1 MPRLVFPLTVT
12 RSVLR
17 ICSWRALLMATLTV
31 LLAMLLFQFPLPAKP
46 GVDPSWSMVLVYAH
60 RHGLKFGRDVAFTY
74 GPYGF
79 LISRF
84 YYDGVPLVKIL
95 WESVGKLA
103 LAATLVAMAAS
114 TFNSWFRFGL
124 FYLGLVFAAKIS
136 SDIVIF
142 LCIPLLAL
150 CWLLPQK
157 SKSWQVA
164 VALTWMAFLA
174 QIRFNY
180 FMQALVAIGLVIPSL
195 LLEGKSKKLLVIVS
209 SFAAGFVFFW
219 LVAGQA
225 INNLPAYLGSSWEIS
240 NGYLAAMAVNRI
252 PITTWCIAGGICLLV
267 VAFILNLLRSR
278 SLRAEKW
285 MLLYF
290 CCAWYFVWKY
300 GVTRADTGHI
310 VLFFPTAFVF
320 CAAAPGLFQRR
331 HCWSFLDVNL
341 ILSLAG
347 LWFYNSSF
355 LRHIP
360 SELAQHLHAVP
371 GEFFRPKRRAQRF
384 AAAEAAIEKT
394 QPSKNLRAIV
404 GQETIDVINFDQYP
418 VLREHLNYH
427 PRPVFQSY
435 SAFTPALLKQNLCFY
450 QSSSAPQFV
459 FARLQSVDWRYP
471 AQDDSLLL
479 EELPRRYLIAKEG
492 NDFLLLHRK
501 PVQPAGELVREKFPM
516 RNVSFGQEIEL
527 PETVNCAIE
536 LRAIFKPSI
545 YGAARAFLVQPAEVT
560 LVLTDGKH
568 GQHTGRLIPE
578 MAAAGF
584 LVQPL
589 LESDKDFGDLM
600 AARPGRLVR
609 SIRFEPVSATGN
621 CWSQISIQFSKL
633 PELPFEPATAN

>member
-1 MPRLVFPLTVT
+1 MPRLVFPLAVT
-12 RSVLR
+12 RSVSR
-17 ICSWRALLMATLTV
+17 ICRWRAV
-31 LLAMLLFQFPLPAKP
+31 LLAALAILLALLLFQFPLPAKP
-46 GVDPSWSMVLVYAH
+46 GVDPSWGMVLVYAH
-60 RHGLKFGRDVAFTY
+60 RHGLQFGRDVVFTY

-95 WESVGKLA
+95 WESAGKLA
-103 LAATLVAMAAS
+103 LAATLVVMAAS
-114 TFNSWFRFGL
+114 TFSSWYRFGL
-124 FYLGLVFAAKIS
+124 FYFGLVFAAKIS

-142 LCIPLLAL
+142 LCIPLLVL

-267 VAFILNLLRSR
+267 VAFILSLLRSR

-347 LWFYNSSF
+347 LWLYNSSF

-371 GEFFRPKRRAQRF
+371 GELFRPKRQAQRF
-384 AAAEAAIEKT
+384 AAAEAAMEKA

-418 VLREHLNYH
+418 VLREHLNYR

-435 SAFTPALLKQNLCFY
+435 SAYTPALLKQNLRFY

-479 EELPRRYLIAKEG
+479 EELPRRYLITKEA

-516 RNVSFGQEIEL
+516 RHVSFGQEIEL
-527 PETVNCAIE
+527 PETVNCAVE

-545 YGAARAFLVQPAEVT
+545 YGATRAFLVQPAEVS

-568 GQHTGRLIPE
+568 RQHTGRLIPE

-589 LESDKDFGDLM
+589 LESDKDFADFM

-621 CWSQISIQFSKL
+621 CWSQINIQFSNL
-633 PELPFEPATAN
+633 PELPFEPAD

>member
-1 MPRLVFPLTVT
+1 MPRLVFPLAVT
-12 RSVLR
+12 RSISR
-17 ICSWRALLMATLTV
+17 ICRWRALLLAALAI
-31 LLAMLLFQFPLPAKP
+31 LLALLLFQFPSPAKA
-46 GVDPSWSMVLVYAH
+46 GLDPSWGMVLVYAH
-60 RHGLKFGRDVAFTY
+60 RHGLQFGRDVAFTY

-124 FYLGLVFAAKIS
+124 FYLGLIFAAKIS
-136 SDIVIF
+136 SDTVIF
-142 LCIPLLAL
+142 LCTPLLAL

-164 VALTWMAFLA
+164 VAVTWMAFLS
-174 QIRFNY
+174 QVRFNY

-209 SFAAGFVFFW
+209 SFTAAFVFFW

-225 INNLPAYLGSSWEIS
+225 INNLPAYFRSSWEIS
-240 NGYLAAMAVNRI
+240 NGYLAAMAVNRV
-252 PITTWCIAGGICLLV
+252 PITTWCIAAGICLLV
-267 VAFILNLLRSR
+267 VAFILSLFRSQN
-278 SLRAEKW
+278 LRAEKW
-285 MLLYF
+285 ILLYF
-290 CCAWYFVWKY
+290 CCAWYFIWKY

-331 HCWSFLDVNL
+331 HWWSFLDASLV
-341 ILSLAG
+341 LSLAG
-347 LWFYNSSF
+347 LWLFNSGF
-355 LRHIP
+355 LRHTP
-360 SELAQHLHAVP
+360 WELAQRLHAVP
-371 GEFFRPKRRAQRF
+371 GELFRPKRQAQRF
-384 AAAEAAIEKT
+384 AAAEAATEKAH
-394 QPSKNLRAIV
+394 PSKNLRAIV
-404 GQETIDVINFDQYP
+404 GAETIDAINFDQYS
-418 VLREHLNYH
+418 VLREHLNYW

-435 SAFTPALLKQNLCFY
+435 SAYTPALLKQNLRFY

-459 FARLQSVDWRYP
+459 FARLQSVDWRFP

-479 EELPRRYLIAKEG
+479 EELPRRYSIAKKD

-501 PVQPAGELVREKFPM
+501 PVQPTGELLREKFPM
-516 RNVSFGQEIEL
+516 RHVSFGQEIQL
-527 PETVNCAIE
+527 PETVNCAVE

-545 YGAARAFLVQPAEVT
+545 YGAARAFLVQPAEVS

-589 LESDKDFGDLM
+589 LESEKDFADFM
-600 AARPGRLVR
+600 ASRPGRSVR
-609 SIRFEPVSATGN
+609 SIRFVPVSATEN

-633 PELPFEPATAN
+633 PELSFETATAD

>member
-12 RSVLR
+12 RSISR
-17 ICSWRALLMATLTV
+17 ICKWRALLLAALAV
-31 LLAMLLFQFPLPAKP
+31 LLALLLFQFPLPAKP
-46 GVDPSWSMVLVYAH
+46 GVDSSWGMVLVYAH
-60 RHGLKFGRDVAFTY
+60 RHGLQFGHDIAFTY

-84 YYDGVPLVKIL
+84 SYNGVPLVKIL
-95 WESVGKLA
+95 WESAGKLA

-142 LCIPLLAL
+142 LCTPLLAL

-164 VALTWMAFLA
+164 VAVTWMAFLA
-174 QIRFNY
+174 QVRFTY
-180 FMQALVAIGLVIPSL
+180 FVLALVAIGLVIPSL
-195 LLEGKSKKLLVIVS
+195 LLEGKFKKLLVIVS
-209 SFAAGFVFFW
+209 SFTAGFVFFW

-225 INNLPAYLGSSWEIS
+225 INNLPAYFRSSWEIS
-240 NGYLAAMAVNRI
+240 NGYFAAMAVNSV
-252 PITTWCIAGGICLLV
+252 PITTWCIAASICLFV
-267 VAFILNLLRSR
+267 VAFILSLLRSQN
-278 SLRAEKW
+278 LRTEKW
-285 MLLYF
+285 ILLYF
-290 CCAWYFVWKY
+290 CCAWYFIWKY

-331 HCWSFLDVNL
+331 HHWSFLDVNL
-341 ILSLAG
+341 ILSFAG
-347 LWFYNSSF
+347 LWLFNSGF
-355 LRHIP
+355 LRHTP
-360 SELAQHLHAVP
+360 WELAQHLHAVP
-371 GEFFRPKRRAQRF
+371 GELFRPKRQAQRF
-384 AAAEAAIEKT
+384 AAAEAATEKAH
-394 QPSKNLRAIV
+394 PSKNLRAIV
-404 GQETIDVINFDQYP
+404 GRETIDVINFDQYP
-418 VLREHLNYH
+418 VLREHLNYR

-435 SAFTPALLKQNLCFY
+435 SAYTPALLKQNLRFY

-479 EELPRRYLIAKEG
+479 EELPRRYLIAKEAT
-492 NDFLLLHRK
+492 DFLLLQRK
-501 PVQPAGELVREKFPM
+501 PVQPPGELLREKFPM
-516 RNVSFGQEIEL
+516 RHVSFGQEIEL
-527 PETVNCAIE
+527 PETVNCAVE

-545 YGAARAFLVQPAEVT
+545 YGAARAFLVQAAEVS

-589 LESDKDFGDLM
+589 LESDKDFADFM

-633 PELPFEPATAN
+633 PELPFEPATAD

>member
-1 MPRLVFPLTVT
+1 MAGLAV
-12 RSVLR
+12 VL
-17 ICSWRALLMATLTV
+17 AL
-31 LLAMLLFQFPLPAKP
+31 LLFQFPLPAKP
-46 GVDPSWSMVLVYAH
+46 GLDSSWNMVLVYAH
-60 RHGLKFGRDVAFTY
+60 RHGLQFGRDIAFTY

-79 LISRF
+79 LVSTF
-84 YYDGVPLVKIL
+84 CYDGVPLVKIL
-95 WESVGKLA
+95 WESAGKFA
-103 LAATLVAMAAS
+103 LAATFVAMAAS

-124 FYLGLVFAAKIS
+124 FYLGLVLAAKIS

-142 LCIPLLAL
+142 LCTPLLAL

-157 SKSWQVA
+157 RKSWQVA
-164 VALTWMAFLA
+164 AAVTWMAFLA
-174 QIRFNY
+174 QVRFNY
-180 FMQALVAIGLVIPSL
+180 FVQALVAIGLLIPSL
-195 LLEGKSKKLLVIVS
+195 FLEGKYKKLLVIVS
-209 SFAAGFVFFW
+209 SFTAGFVFFW

-225 INNLPAYLGSSWEIS
+225 INNLPAYFGSSWEIS
-240 NGYLAAMAVNRI
+240 NGYFAAMAVNRI
-252 PITTWCIAGGICLLV
+252 RVTTWCFAAGICVLV
-267 VAFILNLLRSR
+267 VAFILSLLRSQH
-278 SLRAEKW
+278 LRAEKW
-285 MLLYF
+285 ILLYF
-290 CCAWYFVWKY
+290 CCAWFFIWKY
-300 GVTRADTGHI
+300 TVTRADDDHL

-320 CAAAPGLFQRR
+320 CAAAPALFQHR
-331 HCWSFLDVNL
+331 HRWSFLDVTL

-347 LWFYNSSF
+347 LWLFNSSF

-360 SELAQHLHAVP
+360 WELAQRLHAAP
-371 GEFFRPKRRAQRF
+371 GQLFRPKRQAQRF
-384 AAAEAAIEKT
+384 AAAEAATEKAH
-394 QPSKNLRAIV
+394 PSKNLRAIV
-404 GQETIDVINFDQYP
+404 GRETIDVINFDQYS

-435 SAFTPALLKQNLCFY
+435 SAYTPALLKQNLCFY

-459 FARLQSVDWRYP
+459 FARLQTVDWRYP

-501 PVQPAGELVREKFPM
+501 PVQPAGELVREKLPM
-516 RNVSFGQEIEL
+516 RRVSFGQEIEL
-527 PETVNCAIE
+527 PETANCAIE

-545 YGAARAFLVQPAEVT
+545 YGAARAFLVQAAEVS

-589 LESDKDFGDLM
+589 LESDKDFADFM

-621 CWSQISIQFSKL
+621 CWSQINIQFSNL
-633 PELPFEPATAN
+633 PELPFEPAPAD

>member
-1 MPRLVFPLTVT
+1 
-12 RSVLR
+12 
-17 ICSWRALLMATLTV
+17 MATLAV
-31 LLAMLLFQFPLPAKP
+31 LLALLLFQFPLPARP
-46 GVDPSWSMVLVYAH
+46 GLDPSWGMVLVYAH
-60 RHGLKFGRDVAFTY
+60 RQGLQFGRDIAFTY
-74 GPYGF
+74 GPCGF
-79 LISRF
+79 LFSRF

-103 LAATLVAMAAS
+103 LAGTLVAMAAS

-124 FYLGLVFAAKIS
+124 FYLGLVLAAKIY

-142 LCIPLLAL
+142 LCTPLLAL

-164 VALTWMAFLA
+164 VAVTWMAFLA
-174 QIRFNY
+174 QVRFNY
-180 FMQALVAIGLVIPSL
+180 LMQALVAIGLVIPSL

-209 SFAAGFVFFW
+209 SFTAGFVFFW

-225 INNLPAYLGSSWEIS
+225 INNLPAYFGSSWEIS
-240 NGYLAAMAVNRI
+240 NGYLAAMAVNTV

-267 VAFILNLLRSR
+267 VAFILSLLGSQN
-278 SLRAEKW
+278 LRAEKW
-285 MLLYF
+285 ILLYF
-290 CCAWYFVWKY
+290 CCAWFFIWKY

-310 VLFFPTAFVF
+310 ALFFPTAFVF
-320 CAAAPGLFQRR
+320 CAAAPALFQRR
-331 HCWSFLDVNL
+331 HRWSFLDVTL

-347 LWFYNSSF
+347 LWLFNSGFF
-355 LRHIP
+355 LRHTP
-360 SELAQHLHAVP
+360 WELAQRLRAAP
-371 GEFFRPKRRAQRF
+371 GELFRPKRQAQRF
-384 AAAEAAIEKT
+384 AAAEAAMEKAN
-394 QPSKNLRAIV
+394 PSKNLRAIV
-404 GQETIDVINFDQYP
+404 GRETIDVINFDQYS
-418 VLREHLNYH
+418 VLREHLNYC

-435 SAFTPALLKQNLCFY
+435 SAYTPALLKRNLRFY

-459 FARLQSVDWRYP
+459 FARLQSIDWRFP

-479 EELPRRYLIAKEG
+479 EELPRRYLIAKEA

-501 PVQPAGELVREKFPM
+501 PVQPPGELLREKFPM
-516 RNVSFGQEIEL
+516 RHVSFGQEIEL

-545 YGAARAFLVQPAEVT
+545 YGAARAFVVQPAEVS

-589 LESDKDFGDLM
+589 LESDKDFADFM
-600 AARPGRLVR
+600 AARPGRSVR
-609 SIRFEPVSATGN
+609 SIRFEALSATGN

-633 PELPFEPATAN
+633 PELPFEPATAD